1 MHEKRRERGRTYRV
15 GLILGFC
22 LLIAVNGLFPVS
34 CVYAEEEQTKIAY
47 GENTPGQLYARSAV
61 LMDADSGRI
70 LFAKNA
76 ETERPMA
83 STTKI
88 MTCILALER
97 ADPDESVS
105 VSANAAAQPRVRL
118 GTVEG
123 QKFKLKDL
131 LYSLMLESHNDT
143 AVMLA
148 EHLAGSVEQFA
159 DEMNQKARELGL
171 SHTHFVTPNGLDGA
185 DDGGSH
191 RTTAKELARI
201 MRYCVMESSKRKEF
215 LEITGA
221 SSYQFS
227 DLEQTQTYSCINH
240 NAFLTMMEGAISGK
254 TGFTG
259 EAGYCYVGALKRE
272 KRTFIVA
279 LLACGWPNNR
289 SYKWEDTKKL
299 MEYGL
304 EHFEYQS
311 SKRRRDK
318 NLNPGDGWDSGFQS
332 ESGVYICRST
342 VRAVKSFVSAGRLGI
357 CSGKKEHSGSI
368 TGSLSGKGTE
378 VGTIEYRVNGET
390 LARLPVVIQRSV
402 GKIDFFMV
410 LEENSSKIFL
420 KRENILK

>member
-1 MHEKRRERGRTYRV
+1 MHEKRRERGRTYR
-15 GLILGFC
+15 GGMILGFC

-171 SHTHFVTPNGLDGA
+171 SHTPMVWTGQM
-185 DDGGSH
+185 
-191 RTTAKELARI
+191 TA
-201 MRYCVMESSKRKEF
+201 
-215 LEITGA
+215 
-221 SSYQFS
+221 
-227 DLEQTQTYSCINH
+227 
-240 NAFLTMMEGAISGK
+240 GAIGPRQK
-254 TGFTG
+254 NWQGLC
-259 EAGYCYVGALKRE
+259 A
-272 KRTFIVA
+272 IV
-279 LLACGWPNNR
+279 
-289 SYKWEDTKKL
+289 
-299 MEYGL
+299 
-304 EHFEYQS
+304 
-311 SKRRRDK
+311 
-318 NLNPGDGWDSGFQS
+318 
-332 ESGVYICRST
+332 
-342 VRAVKSFVSAGRLGI
+342 
-357 CSGKKEHSGSI
+357 
-368 TGSLSGKGTE
+368 
-378 VGTIEYRVNGET
+378 
-390 LARLPVVIQRSV
+390 
-402 GKIDFFMV
+402 
-410 LEENSSKIFL
+410 
-420 KRENILK
+420 

>member
-97 ADPDESVS
+97 ADLDESVS

-191 RTTAKELARI
+191 RTTAEELARI
-201 MRYCVMESSKRKEF
+201 MRYCVMESPKRKEF
-215 LEITGA
+215 LEITGV

-240 NAFLTMMEGAISGK
+240 NAFLTMLEGAISGK

-311 SKRRRDK
+311 VKGAGQKFKIRVTDGIPDSNQKAAYTYAEALSEQSNLSFLLADWESVQVRR
-318 NLNPGDGWDSGFQS
+318 NIP
-332 ESGVYICRST
+332 T
-342 VRAVKSFVSAGRLGI
+342 VLPAPVR
-357 CSGKKEHSGSI
+357 E
-368 TGSLSGKGTE
+368 GTE
-378 VGTIEYRVNGET
+378 VGTIEYRVNGEI

-402 GKIDFFMV
+402 GKIDF
-410 LEENSSKIFL
+410 SWCWKKIAEKYFL
-420 KRENILK
+420 KEKIY

>member
-171 SHTHFVTPNGLDGA
+171 SHTHFVTPNGLDSSDITLTRVPPMITFVAGVFA
-185 DDGGSH
+185 
-191 RTTAKELARI
+191 RPARI
-201 MRYCVMESSKRKEF
+201 SSFR
-215 LEITGA
+215 
-221 SSYQFS
+221 FS
-227 DLEQTQTYSCINH
+227 TVVLSI
-240 NAFLTMMEGAISGK
+240 L
-254 TGFTG
+254 
-259 EAGYCYVGALKRE
+259 
-272 KRTFIVA
+272 
-279 LLACGWPNNR
+279 
-289 SYKWEDTKKL
+289 
-299 MEYGL
+299 
-304 EHFEYQS
+304 
-311 SKRRRDK
+311 
-318 NLNPGDGWDSGFQS
+318 LNP
-332 ESGVYICRST
+332 
-342 VRAVKSFVSAGRLGI
+342 
-357 CSGKKEHSGSI
+357 
-368 TGSLSGKGTE
+368 
-378 VGTIEYRVNGET
+378 
-390 LARLPVVIQRSV
+390 PVVLSNKKDTPAR
-402 GKIDFFMV
+402 G
-410 LEENSSKIFL
+410 
-420 KRENILK
+420 

>member
-83 STTKI
+83 RTTKI

-159 DEMNQKARELGL
+159 DEGRTDSNTL
-171 SHTHFVTPNGLDGA
+171 SVFHFY
-185 DDGGSH
+185 
-191 RTTAKELARI
+191 RT
-201 MRYCVMESSKRKEF
+201 
-215 LEITGA
+215 
-221 SSYQFS
+221 
-227 DLEQTQTYSCINH
+227 
-240 NAFLTMMEGAISGK
+240 
-254 TGFTG
+254 
-259 EAGYCYVGALKRE
+259 
-272 KRTFIVA
+272 
-279 LLACGWPNNR
+279 
-289 SYKWEDTKKL
+289 
-299 MEYGL
+299 
-304 EHFEYQS
+304 
-311 SKRRRDK
+311 
-318 NLNPGDGWDSGFQS
+318 
-332 ESGVYICRST
+332 
-342 VRAVKSFVSAGRLGI
+342 GI
-357 CSGKKEHSGSI
+357 CFCLNNLYADFYSI
-368 TGSLSGKGTE
+368 TYVIFKPFAAVVS
-378 VGTIEYRVNGET
+378 ET
-390 LARLPVVIQRSV
+390 MVVTYHQAFHL
-402 GKIDFFMV
+402 KTFF
-410 LEENSSKIFL
+410 
-420 KRENILK
+420 